1 MDKLRCDMARPAS
14 ARRAMS
20 SKINELVEYVGML
33 APNGVSIKGQVS
45 AADLLPET
53 ASTGTAYLVGN
64 DLYIW
69 AGTAWANC
77 GPIRGPQGPAGPQGV
92 EGPAGPTGPKG
103 PAGPEGMQGTTGP
116 QGPAGAT
123 GPQGEQGPQ
132 GETGP
137 QGPQGARGATGA
149 QGPKGETGPRGYS
162 VSSNLLDNSNFRHL
176 VNQDNLSGTLTSA
189 GYIFDRWSLVSGSVT
204 IGENGITLNGSIKQV
219 LEMDPSG
226 SVTAA
231 ASAGTA
237 SYDAGTK
244 TFTLTASGALITW
257 AALYDGYYAGSDV
270 PVYQAKVYAAEL
282 AECRRYYKII
292 PKQTSVIFSAV
303 QQSGK
308 YFAGSIP
315 FEPMRIMPTVTYM
328 TDENGKIGVVQGV
341 GFVSPSE
348 FDFAYKVNGAL
359 LPATTNENYA
369 GCVMS
374 MYGVKL
380 DSRI

>member
-1 MDKLRCDMARPAS
+1 MERLKLDLARPAC
-14 ARRAMS
+14 ARRAMR

-33 APNGVSIKGQVS
+33 APNGVTIKGQVS
-45 AADLLPET
+45 TADLLPDT

-77 GPIRGPQGPAGPQGV
+77 GAIRGPQGPAGPQGV
-92 EGPAGPTGPKG
+92 EGPAGPTGPEG
-103 PAGPEGMQGTTGP
+103 PAGPEGMQGPTGP

-123 GPQGEQGPQ
+123 GPQGPQGPQ
-132 GETGP
+132 GQTGP
-137 QGPQGARGATGA
+137 QGPQGEKGATGA
-149 QGPKGETGPRGYS
+149 QGPQGQTGPRGYS
-162 VSSNLLDNSNFRHL
+162 VASNLLDNSNFLHL
-176 VNQDNLSGTLTSA
+176 VNQDNLTGTLSTI

-204 IGENGITLNGSIKQV
+204 IGDNGITLNGTIKQV
-219 LEMDPSG
+219 LEMAPSG

-257 AALYDGYYAGSDV
+257 AALYNGYYAGSDV
-270 PVYQAKVYAAEL
+270 PVYQAKEYAVEL

-292 PKQTSVIFSAV
+292 PDQTSVIFSAS

-315 FEPMRIMPTVTYM
+315 FEPMRITPTVSNI
-328 TDENGKIGVVQGV
+328 TDVGGKIGVVQGV

-348 FDFAYKVNGAL
+348 FDFAYKVNGCL

-374 MYGVKL
+374 LYGVKL
-380 DSRI
+380 DCRI

>member
-1 MDKLRCDMARPAS
+1 MERLKLDLARPAC

-33 APNGVSIKGQVS
+33 APNGVTIKGQVS
-45 AADLLPET
+45 TADLLPET

-69 AGTAWANC
+69 TGTAWANC
-77 GPIRGPQGPAGPQGV
+77 GAIRGPQGPAGPQGV
-92 EGPAGPTGPKG
+92 EGPAGPTGPEG
-103 PAGPEGMQGTTGP
+103 PAGPEGMQGPTGP

-137 QGPQGARGATGA
+137 QGPQGAKGAPGS

-162 VSSNLLDNSNFRHL
+162 VASNLLDNSNFRHL
-176 VNQDNLSGTLTSA
+176 VNQDNLSGTLTSP

-204 IGENGITLNGSIKQV
+204 IGENGITLNGTIKQV
-219 LEMDPSG
+219 LEMSPSG

-244 TFTLTASGALITW
+244 TFTLTASGVLITW
-257 AALYDGYYAGSDV
+257 AALYDGYYAGADV
-270 PVYQAKVYAAEL
+270 PVYQAKGYAAEL
-282 AECRRYYKII
+282 AECKRYYKII
-292 PKQTSVIFSAV
+292 PEQTTVVFSNTL
-303 QQSGK
+303 QTGK
-308 YFAGSIP
+308 YLGSSIP
-315 FEPMRIMPTVTYM
+315 FEPMRIMPTIIHSK
-328 TDENGKIGVVQGV
+328 DSDGKIGVVQGV
-341 GFVSPSE
+341 GFVSEAE
-348 FDFAYKVNGAL
+348 FDFPYKVNGCL
-359 LPATTNENYA
+359 LPGTTNSSYA
-369 GCVMS
+369 GCAMS
-374 MYGVKL
+374 LYAIQL
-380 DSRI
+380 DARI

>member
-1 MDKLRCDMARPAS
+1 
-14 ARRAMS
+14 MS
-20 SKINELVEYVGML
+20 SKINELVEYVSML

-45 AADLLPET
+45 TADLLPET

-77 GPIRGPQGPAGPQGV
+77 GAIRGPQGPAGPQGV
-92 EGPAGPTGPKG
+92 EGPAGPTGPEG
-103 PAGPEGMQGTTGP
+103 PAGPEGMQGPTGP

-137 QGPQGARGATGA
+137 QGPQGEKGATGS

-162 VSSNLLDNSNFRHL
+162 VASNLLDNSNFLHL
-176 VNQDNLSGTLTSA
+176 VNQDNLTGTLSTI

-204 IGENGITLNGSIKQV
+204 IEENGITLNGSIKQV
-219 LEMDPSG
+219 LEKAPTG

-257 AALYDGYYAGSDV
+257 AALYDGYYSGSDV
-270 PVYQAKVYAAEL
+270 PVYQAKEYAVEL
-282 AECRRYYKII
+282 DECRRYYKII
-292 PKQTSVIFSAV
+292 PEQTSIIFSAS

-308 YFAGSIP
+308 YFAASIP
-315 FEPMRIMPTVTYM
+315 FEPMRIIPTVTNI
-328 TDENGKIGVVQGV
+328 TDGEGKIGVVQGV

-348 FDFAYKVNGAL
+348 FEFAYKVNGAL
-359 LPATTNENYA
+359 LPATTNKNYA

-374 MYGVKL
+374 LYGVKL
-380 DSRI
+380 DARI

>member
-1 MDKLRCDMARPAS
+1 
-14 ARRAMS
+14 MS

-45 AADLLPET
+45 TADLLPET

-92 EGPAGPTGPKG
+92 EGPAGPTGPEG
-103 PAGPEGMQGTTGP
+103 PAGPEGMQGPTGP

-137 QGPQGARGATGA
+137 QGPQGAKGATGS

-162 VSSNLLDNSNFRHL
+162 VASNLLDNSNFRHL
-176 VNQDNLSGTLTSA
+176 VNQDNLTGTLTRA

-204 IGENGITLNGSIKQV
+204 ILENGITLNGTIKQV
-219 LEMDPSG
+219 LEMAPSG

-237 SYDAGTK
+237 SYDAGAK

-257 AALYDGYYAGSDV
+257 AALYDGYYTGDDV
-270 PVYQAKVYAAEL
+270 PAYQSKGYAAEL
-282 AECRRYYKII
+282 AECKRYYKII
-292 PKQTSVIFSAV
+292 PEQTTVVFSST
-303 QQSGK
+303 QQTGK
-308 YFAGSIP
+308 YLGSSIP
-315 FEPMRIMPTVTYM
+315 FEPMRIMPTIIHSK
-328 TDENGKIGVVQGV
+328 DSDGKIGVVQGV
-341 GFVSPSE
+341 GFVSAAE
-348 FDFAYKVNGAL
+348 FDFPYKVNGCL
-359 LPATTNENYA
+359 LPGTTNSSYA
-369 GCVMS
+369 GCAMS
-374 MYGVKL
+374 LYALQL
-380 DSRI
+380 DARI